1 MFIRTWIWRRPIFI
15 TKNIGRQ
22 LKNSKGGMLF
32 VTNITLLHVIDIK
45 KSSERWGILVIN
57 VHMILFSKE
66 GMDDDAIK
74 KKISWCLTHQGASSQ
89 TLHKVDGIFSATY
102 PKIGGHCHQS
112 RLHLHTVMGKLNEIE
127 NTSLPSWRTVTGR
140 VILVHFPIIWFS

>member
-1 MFIRTWIWRRPIFI
+1 MNLATTDIYYKKHWPTTKELERRDALCHQYHPASCYWH
-15 TKNIGRQ
+15 KKEQWKKRYSCY
-22 LKNSKGGMLF
+22 KCPYDP
-32 VTNITLLHVIDIK
+32 LH
-45 KSSERWGILVIN
+45 
-57 VHMILFSKE
+57 KE

-127 NTSLPSWRTVTGR
+127 NTSLLSWRTVTGR